1 MAQSVEHVIGNDEVI
16 SSILITSSKKAKRI
30 SVLPFLYQSRKRLHI
45 ITRKRVSHQSR
56 KRLHIIT
63 TKSCIHALPIKF
75 DKNPPSPL
83 DKFLY

>member
-30 SVLPFLYQSRKRLHI
+30 SVLPFL
-45 ITRKRVSHQSR
+45 
-56 KRLHIIT
+56 
-63 TKSCIHALPIKF
+63 IHCHVMLYISARIF
-75 DKNPPSPL
+75 KNPLKAL